1 MEWEKGGMGGR
12 GRYRGEEKVQ
22 GRSEGEEMGEG
33 EGGSEGGGWRSGPR
47 GDRRSWLQK
56 CFRVLVLREMN
67 DARCIMAVLWKIKK
81 KEN

>member
-1 MEWEKGGMGGR
+1 
-12 GRYRGEEKVQ
+12 
-22 GRSEGEEMGEG
+22 MGER

-81 KEN
+81 RKNSRTGNSSSVLDSAVTEYRFVAY